1 MRVTGSPP
9 FMMGMLDIDKLIK
22 EQRIGEAEAIHI
34 EYEGNYKKLRKFYR
48 KWDKKRNESIERANS
63 LL

>member
-1 MRVTGSPP
+1 
-9 FMMGMLDIDKLIK
+9 MGMLDIDKLIK